1 MYYQCTIIIVNLY
14 IFFMAPRRGRKATV
28 TLSLDPDLWVKCQ
41 RLRAAYGV
49 SWSQVAQQAFA
60 GIVEMLERA
69 EAVHAVDG
77 SDGVSDDLKRQ
88 LDSLYFESLSS
99 LASSE
104 VFPSP
109 KVPSK

>member
-1 MYYQCTIIIVNLY
+1 MYYQCTILIVNLC
-14 IFFMAPRRGRKATV
+14 ITFMAPRRGKKVTV
-28 TLSLDPDLWVKCQ
+28 TLSLDPDLWAKCQ

-69 EAVHAVDG
+69 EVAYSVDG
-77 SDGVSDDLKRQ
+77 PDAVSDDLKRQ

-99 LASSE
+99 LSSSE